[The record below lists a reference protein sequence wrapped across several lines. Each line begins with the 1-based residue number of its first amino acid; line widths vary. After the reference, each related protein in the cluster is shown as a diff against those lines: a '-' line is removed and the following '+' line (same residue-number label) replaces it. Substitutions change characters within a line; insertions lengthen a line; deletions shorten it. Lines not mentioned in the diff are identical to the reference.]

1 VKHQSETKGFT
12 ILSIASVINK
22 LLGLLYVPFLTLI
35 LGNVGNGIYDAGYK
49 IYQLVFMITN
59 AGIPVAISKLISEQA
74 AVSRYDLSHK
84 TLKVSGGLLAAIGAL
99 LSIIIAVFARQFS
112 VMIGF
117 PESYMTI
124 LALSPTLL
132 FTSISC
138 AFRGYFQGRSNMV
151 PTSISQVIEQGVNTV
166 FTVLF
171 AWIMYRYGTNYAVS
185 HGITGEAEI
194 RLEAVKFAAAGGTVG
209 TSLGALTSALYL
221 CRVYIKNKA
230 EIVAEVIESSRSGQ
244 FIDSTKMILKKIFRY
259 AVPITLGAVAI
270 YTASL
275 IDLRFTKSQ
284 LIAGGFSEIDATGL
298 YGILSTQYLKVL
310 FIPITFATALAT
322 TILPSV
328 SAASARNDGGLLH
341 KRIYKSIKLILM
353 IAVPSAVG
361 LTVLAKP
368 IIYSIFPQSPD
379 GWDLL
384 MVGSWT
390 LILISLVS
398 IQTAILQGMGKT
410 YVPTIHM
417 AIGLVLKVFVNY
429 NLIVIPSVNIKGAIA
444 GSAVCYGFAAFMN
457 YRSIKKLTGVRL
469 SVKRLF
475 NRPLTVSVVMGVL
488 VFLIYHGLTLMTD
501 WLIKSPFLQNIICTA
516 ISIGAG
522 ALIYYLLMIVA
533 RGITEDEIRSFPK
546 GDLILEI
553 TRKIPY
559 MERFI

>member
-59 AGIPVAISKLISEQA
+59 AGIPVAISKLISEQV
-74 AVSRYDLSHK
+74 AVSRYDVSHK
-84 TLKVSGGLLAAIGAL
+84 TLKVSGTLLVSVGAL
-99 LSIIIAVFARQFS
+99 SSIIMAVFAKQIS

-151 PTSISQVIEQGVNTV
+151 PTSVSQVVEQGVNTV

-171 AWIMYRYGTNYAVS
+171 AWIMYRYGTNYAINR
-185 HGITGEAEI
+185 GITDEASI

-209 TSLGALTSALYL
+209 TSLGALASALYL

-230 EIVAEVIESSRSGQ
+230 EILAEVIKSVRSDQ
-244 FIDSTKMILKKIFRY
+244 IISSTKAIVKKIFEY
-259 AVPITLGAVAI
+259 AIPITLGSVAI

-275 IDLRFTKSQ
+275 IDLKFTKSQ
-284 LIAGGFSEIDATGL
+284 LIAGGFSEIEATGL

-310 FIPITFATALAT
+310 FIPITLATALAT

-328 SAASARNDGGLLH
+328 SAASARNDKRMLH
-341 KRIYKSIKLILM
+341 RRIHKSIKLILM

-361 LTVLAKP
+361 LTALAKP
-368 IIYSIFPQSPD
+368 IIYSIFPESPD

-384 MVGSWT
+384 MIGSWT
-390 LILISLVS
+390 LILISFVS
-398 IQTAILQGMGKT
+398 IQTAILQGLGKT

-417 AIGLVLKVFVNY
+417 VIGLVLKVFVNY
-429 NLIVIPSVNIKGAIA
+429 NLIVIPSINIKGAIA

-475 NRPLTVSVVMGVL
+475 NRPLTVSIIMGVL
-488 VFLIYHGLTLMTD
+488 VYLIYNGLIFMTD
-501 WLIKSPFLQNIICTA
+501 WLIKSSFLQNILCTF

-522 ALIYYLLMIVA
+522 ALVYYLLMIVA
-533 RGITEDEIRSFPK
+533 KGITEDEIRSFPM
-546 GDLILEI
+546 GDKILEI

>member
-1 VKHQSETKGFT
+1 MKHQSETKGFT

>member
-1 VKHQSETKGFT
+1 MKHQSETKGFT

-22 LLGLLYVPFLTLI
+22 LLGILYVPFLTLI

-59 AGIPVAISKLISEQA
+59 AGIPVAISKLISEQV
-74 AVSRYDLSHK
+74 AVSRYDVSYK
-84 TLKVSGGLLAAIGAL
+84 TLKVSGGLLVSIGAL
-99 LSIIIAVFARQFS
+99 SSITMAVFAKRFS
-112 VMIGF
+112 LMIGF

-151 PTSISQVIEQGVNTV
+151 PTSVSQVIEQGVNTV

-171 AWIMYRYGTNYAVS
+171 AWIMYRYGTNYAIS
-185 HGITGEAEI
+185 HGITGEVNI

-230 EIVAEVIESSRSGQ
+230 EILGEVIRSARSDQ
-244 FIDSTKMILKKIFRY
+244 LIYSTKMIVKKIFEY
-259 AVPITLGAVAI
+259 AVPITLSAVAI
-270 YTASL
+270 YTANL
-275 IDLRFTKSQ
+275 IDMKFTKSQ
-284 LIAGGFSEIDATGL
+284 LITGGFSEIEATGL

-310 FIPITFATALAT
+310 FIPITLATALAT

-328 SAASARNDGGLLH
+328 SAASARNDKGMLH
-341 KRIYKSIKLILM
+341 RRIYKSIKLILM

-361 LTVLAKP
+361 LTALARP
-368 IIYSIFPQSPD
+368 IIYSLFPASPD

-384 MVGSWT
+384 MIGSWT
-390 LILISLVS
+390 LILISLVH
-398 IQTAILQGMGKT
+398 IQTAILQGLGKT
-410 YVPTIHM
+410 YIPTIHM
-417 AIGLVLKVFVNY
+417 AIGLVLKVFINY
-429 NLIVIPSVNIKGAIA
+429 NLIVIPSINIKGTIA
-444 GSAVCYGFAAFMN
+444 GSAACYAFAAFMN

-475 NRPLTVSVVMGVL
+475 NRPLTASIIMGLL
-488 VFLIYHGLTLMTD
+488 VFLIYNGLILMTD
-501 WLIKSPFLQNIICTA
+501 WLIESFFVQNIICCLIA
-516 ISIGAG
+516 MGAG

-533 RGITEDEIRSFPK
+533 RGITEDEIRGFPK
-546 GDLILEI
+546 GDKIVEI

>member
-244 FIDSTKMILKKIFRY
+244 FIDSTKMVLKKIFRY

>member
-1 VKHQSETKGFT
+1 MKHQSETKGFT

-244 FIDSTKMILKKIFRY
+244 FIDSTKMVLKKIFRY